1 MSEEDLNMLRSDYKQ
16 LVSMVIGITSEQS
29 KHAEVAKHNSEAIG
43 DIKALLGEFQNRLV
57 AHMED
62 EEGKI
67 EKNADALRNLAAS
80 VERLSLALGS
90 AHTEQHDWV
99 AEEIRRQKTR
109 HEFWV
114 DMGKSAAR
122 WGIIGALGVLITIL
136 WSGFQEYIHRG
147 GN

>member
-43 DIKALLGEFQNRLV
+43 DIKALLGEFQHRLV
-57 AHMED
+57 EHMED

-67 EKNADALRNLAAS
+67 ETNAAALRDLASS
-80 VERLSLALGS
+80 VERLSLALGPL
-90 AHTEQHDWV
+90 HIEQHGWL
-99 AEEIRRQKTR
+99 AEEIQRQKTR
-109 HEFWV
+109 HEFWT

-122 WGIIGALGVLITIL
+122 WGIIGALGLLVTIL
-136 WSGFQEYIHRG
+136 WSGLQEYIHRG